1 MPTSPQV
8 FGNDWDIIYIH
19 IYIIAGH
26 DDRYGTT
33 WVHRINANFGR
44 CTVAGCYKIGGVHIP
59 SLTPLH
65 QQMHQMLSGLVG
77 HTGHQRWITDIA
89 HVIRTTSI
97 VQKPCSSAWLCIAG
111 VRVASTFLQA
121 NSMSFPPPPP
131 PPPHHHHHHQ
141 QQHHHKI
148 II

>member
-1 MPTSPQV
+1 MPMCLHHRQCLEMIVILYINGGECPNCQSLHIMYT
-8 FGNDWDIIYIH
+8 FLYLYIYI
-19 IYIIAGH
+19 YISDYIPDSLLGDH
-26 DDRYGTT
+26 DDRFGMT
-33 WVHRINANFGR
+33 WVHRI
-44 CTVAGCYKIGGVHIP
+44 

-65 QQMHQMLSGLVG
+65 QQILSGLVG
-77 HTGHQRWITDIA
+77 HTGHQRWITNIA

-121 NSMSFPPPPP
+121 NSMSFPP
-131 PPPHHHHHHQ
+131 HHHQ
-141 QQHHHKI
+141 QQHHRRI